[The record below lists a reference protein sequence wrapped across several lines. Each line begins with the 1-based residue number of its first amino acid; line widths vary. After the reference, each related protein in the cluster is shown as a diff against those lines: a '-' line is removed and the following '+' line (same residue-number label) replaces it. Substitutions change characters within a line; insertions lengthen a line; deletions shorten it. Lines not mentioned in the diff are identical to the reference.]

1 MKARYHALSGGI
13 GASLLIPVL
22 GVDSAVFLASS
33 VLIDGDHY
41 LDYLY
46 RNKFKDFNVRRMFTF
61 HELLFG
67 KADKPD
73 FLALNVSHTL
83 EFILLVYVAG
93 AVTGWMWLQAVLW
106 GILFHMVFDLMYLY
120 RQGRLFRR
128 ALSII
133 EYVIRWRRMKRQGLR
148 PELPYHSV
156 LKAMSVIP
164 GSSNDSEV

>member
-1 MKARYHALSGGI
+1 
-13 GASLLIPVL
+13 
-22 GVDSAVFLASS
+22 
-33 VLIDGDHY
+33 
-41 LDYLY
+41 
-46 RNKFKDFNVRRMFTF
+46 MFTF